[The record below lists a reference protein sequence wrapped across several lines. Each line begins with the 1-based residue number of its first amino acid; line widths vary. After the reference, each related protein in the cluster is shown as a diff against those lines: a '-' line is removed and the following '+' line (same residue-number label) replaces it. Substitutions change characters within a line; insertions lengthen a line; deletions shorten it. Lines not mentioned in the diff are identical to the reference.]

1 MAPLKFE
8 EHIKEKLEQ
17 RKLQPQSNAWDRLNE
32 RLDTETVRRSKVT
45 YWWLGIAASIVG
57 VFFVVNMIMNS
68 DTEINVPNTV
78 VDSEEVNSQEQDV
91 FSNDQENTPIE
102 IVTDSNN
109 ENQEGS
115 KADSQE
121 PTQIKEPSPLKKRI
135 HNEQLKLTPSKAD
148 EAVVKTELP
157 ELEIE
162 HTKEPVDINSSEQDA
177 INTVV
182 EAMQK
187 LQGEQKS
194 AIDSELDALLS
205 EAQQEIAME
214 KLYKEA
220 LRTVDADALLQ
231 GVEQDLDISFRDKVF
246 KALKDSY
253 KTVKTAVA
261 ERNN

>member
-1 MAPLKFE
+1 M
-8 EHIKEKLEQ
+8 
-17 RKLQPQSNAWDRLNE
+17 
-32 RLDTETVRRSKVT
+32 
-45 YWWLGIAASIVG
+45 
-57 VFFVVNMIMNS
+57 
-68 DTEINVPNTV
+68 
-78 VDSEEVNSQEQDV
+78 
-91 FSNDQENTPIE
+91 
-102 IVTDSNN
+102 
-109 ENQEGS
+109 
-115 KADSQE
+115 
-121 PTQIKEPSPLKKRI
+121 SP
-135 HNEQLKLTPSKAD
+135 A
-148 EAVVKTELP
+148 
-157 ELEIE
+157 
-162 HTKEPVDINSSEQDA
+162 TKEPVDINSSEQDA

-220 LRTVDADALLQ
+220 LRTVDADALLK